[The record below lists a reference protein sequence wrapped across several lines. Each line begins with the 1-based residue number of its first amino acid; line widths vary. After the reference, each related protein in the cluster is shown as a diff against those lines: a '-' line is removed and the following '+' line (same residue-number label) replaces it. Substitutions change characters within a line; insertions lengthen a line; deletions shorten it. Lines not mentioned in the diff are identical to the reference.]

1 MVATWLLVIAHFLSQ
16 AFRKSGEARG
26 KKGREKIK
34 TPLSPVSPRCSLTF
48 LTSRRSQLSER
59 LLNTLYEH
67 YLDRPLPG
75 FCKQQRRSIP
85 IINQYQYHI
94 SSCPHLLAII
104 HKLSIK
110 KVLHQRSLTEQLN
123 VIVRATIN
131 RAACDSLGTNVGM
144 PIKGKLNFLSLVWM
158 QRAVQR

>member
-67 YLDRPLPG
+67 YLDMPLPDL
-75 FCKQQRRSIP
+75 QTTENVNINDQSTSIS
-85 IINQYQYHI
+85 YQLL
-94 SSCPHLLAII
+94 SSPVCHNPQAVDRKSTAPKKPDRAAQCHSQG
-104 HKLSIK
+104 HRKLS
-110 KVLHQRSLTEQLN
+110 S
-123 VIVRATIN
+123 VRQPGN
-131 RAACDSLGTNVGM
+131 
-144 PIKGKLNFLSLVWM
+144 
-158 QRAVQR
+158 

>member
-34 TPLSPVSPRCSLTF
+34 TVSPRCSLTF

-67 YLDRPLPG
+67 YLDRPSPG

-110 KVLHQRSLTEQLN
+110 KVLHQRSLTEQFN

-144 PIKGKLNFLSLVWM
+144 PIKGKLDFLSLVWM